1 MHLSASDYQ
10 ALETSALF
18 RSMSLEDLADQL
30 ANCPIKHVQPG
41 DVLLQPEQENEWIYV
56 LLDGE
61 LGVHLHDAKAPAQVR
76 LKVGDCVGEM
86 SLVDGQTVSAW
97 VIAAGMSRLL
107 AIPHSMVW
115 SLVESS
121 HGVARNL
128 LAVLSGRV
136 RHNNLTLVAAQT
148 RSLEFDDEAS
158 VDGLTG
164 LHNRRWLLNVVPRV
178 LQRCE
183 RDGQPLVLLLADI
196 DRFMQFSE
204 KAKPVKSDEGL
215 RKIATHLADTLRAQ
229 DMIARL
235 VDDRFAILLTRT
247 EVDESLFIAER
258 LRETVA
264 TLRIGP
270 EFGAQPLTLSC
281 GLALH
286 RSSESFDTL
295 MVRAEG
301 ALLQAKQNGRDCVEA
316 AS

>member
-10 ALETSALF
+10 ALEASALF
-18 RSMSLEDLADQL
+18 RSMSLEDLTDQL
-30 ANCPIKHVQPG
+30 ASCPIKQVQAG
-41 DVLLQPEQENEWIYV
+41 DVLLQPGHDNEWIYV

-61 LGVHLHDAKAPAQVR
+61 LGVHLHGAKGPAQVR
-76 LKVGDCVGEM
+76 LKLGDCVGEM

-97 VIAAGMSRLL
+97 VIAVSAARLL
-107 AIPHSMVW
+107 AIPHSLVW
-115 SLVESS
+115 SLVDYS

-148 RSLEFDDEAS
+148 RSLEFDDAAS
-158 VDGLTG
+158 VDALTG

-215 RKIATHLADTLRAQ
+215 RKIAAHLADTLRAQ

-264 TLRIGP
+264 SLKIGP

-286 RSSESFDTL
+286 RSGHSFEAL
-295 MVRAEG
+295 MERAES
-301 ALLQAKQNGRDCVEA
+301 ALLSAKQNGRDCVEA